1 MRSRPAHHPSVPTI
15 IGRVL
20 LLWLS
25 LLVVAGV
32 SAPVASAQPA
42 EAPATTGQPL
52 RPTLPA
58 PTGHDRIGVVPLH
71 LVDRTRPDPW
81 VPSQP
86 VRELMVSLWY
96 PAQRVHG
103 YPLAPWLPPAAWARF
118 EQDLG
123 VTPGVLRVPLTHGR
137 VGAPV
142 EA

>member
-1 MRSRPAHHPSVPTI
+1 MRSRPAHDPSVPTI

-32 SAPVASAQPA
+32 NAPLAYAQPA

-52 RPTLPA
+52 QPTLPA

-81 VPSQP
+81 VP
-86 VRELMVSLWY
+86 
-96 PAQRVHG
+96 
-103 YPLAPWLPPAAWARF
+103 
-118 EQDLG
+118 
-123 VTPGVLRVPLTHGR
+123 
-137 VGAPV
+137 
-142 EA
+142 